1 MQRSDLQDTDYE
13 ALLSRIVPI
22 MLNNGLKSTTMDRVA
37 AELGMSKR
45 TLYEIFGSK
54 SVMLHEAL
62 QQLERQSR
70 QHYLN
75 IFASADNI
83 MEAMFKIFQY
93 NRDLIRDVN
102 TDFYRDMDRLY
113 KDKRREYEQTRE
125 QRHEEMLK
133 VFKLG
138 VEQGMFRPDVDY
150 PIQSRMMGIQM
161 EALKKNEELFPPEI
175 PLQRVFDAII
185 VSFLRSIASE
195 KGMKILDKLT
205 KEINEREKN

>member
-1 MQRSDLQDTDYE
+1 MQRSDLQDSDYE

-22 MLNNGLKSTTMDRVA
+22 MLSNGLKATTMDNVA

-54 SVMLHEAL
+54 SVMLREAL

-70 QHYLN
+70 EYYVKV
-75 IFASADNI
+75 FASADNI
-83 MEAMFKIFQY
+83 MEAMFKIFKY
-93 NRDLIRDVN
+93 NRDLIKDVN
-102 TDFYRDMDRLY
+102 PDFYRDMDRLS
-113 KDKRREYEQTRE
+113 KDKRKEYEQTRE

-138 VEQGMFRPDVDY
+138 VDQGMFRPDVDY

-161 EALKKNEELFPPEI
+161 EALKRNEELFPPEI

-195 KGMKILDKLT
+195 KGMRILDKLT
-205 KEINEREKN
+205 EELA

>member
-1 MQRSDLQDTDYE
+1 MQRSDLQDSDYE

-22 MLNNGLKSTTMDRVA
+22 MLSNGLKATTMDNVA

-54 SVMLHEAL
+54 SVMLREAL

-70 QHYLN
+70 EYYVKV
-75 IFASADNI
+75 FASAGNI
-83 MEAMFKIFQY
+83 MEAMFKIFKY
-93 NRDLIRDVN
+93 NRDLIKDVN
-102 TDFYRDMDRLY
+102 PDFYRDMDRLY
-113 KDKRREYEQTRE
+113 KDKRKEYEQTRE

-138 VEQGMFRPDVDY
+138 VDQGMFRPDVDY

-161 EALKKNEELFPPEI
+161 EALKRNEELFPPEI

-195 KGMKILDKLT
+195 KGMRILDKLT
-205 KEINEREKN
+205 EELA